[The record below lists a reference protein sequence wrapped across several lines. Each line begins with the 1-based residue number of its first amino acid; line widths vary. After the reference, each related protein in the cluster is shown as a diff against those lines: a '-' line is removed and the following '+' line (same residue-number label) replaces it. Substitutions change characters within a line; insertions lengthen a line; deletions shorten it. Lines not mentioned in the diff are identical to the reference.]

1 MRFLSPLK
9 LSKDGLYLALRRPW
23 RLHRTCHHEAPQDGR
38 AGEKKKRKTGDFR
51 LAFFFSRFSRLS
63 QPLLSLHLSNLMNL
77 PTLPTS
83 SARSASTPPSRAR
96 CMPPSWSTGCSRA
109 GRGSPS
115 APPVRKRE
123 EKSFLFRNHSL
134 SLSPLFLPLL
144 TPPAPLS
151 ITAPSLSPPPKKK
164 QKKTKKQSGGKD
176 STALAHILSLL
187 NERHAYGLDLFLLSV
202 DEGISGY
209 RDDSLATVRR
219 NEAFYG
225 IPLTIVSFEELFGG
239 MTVDKAAQVLGTKS
253 RCTLCGVLRRQA
265 LDRGAALCRADKLA
279 TGHNA
284 DDVAETLLLNLVRGD
299 AARMAR
305 CGGGRTGGGKSGEE
319 EKEEGSAATATAT
332 TTTPPP
338 TTPPPATTPPTTTTT
353 TSASLAL
360 PRFKP
365 FLHTY
370 EKEIV
375 LYAHHKRLDYFCT
388 ECSHAKFAARGGPRE
403 AVKAME
409 AAAPAAVAG
418 LVRTAVALSE
428 AAARYH
434 ASNASSSTDSAAA
447 GAATSSAASPAPAPG
462 RKNKPPPAS
471 SLSTSS
477 AAAAAAALLSSSSP
491 GECERCGGLSSGAVC
506 KACELLGQLALGVD
520 EKGRALA
527 GSGGRFGG
535 RLGGLGGGGGAGTKV
550 PAPPLG
556 RKRAPVTV
564 AFEA

>member
-1 MRFLSPLK
+1 MLN
-9 LSKDGLYLALRRPW
+9 
-23 RLHRTCHHEAPQDGR
+23 
-38 AGEKKKRKTGDFR
+38 KRHG
-51 LAFFFSRFSRLS
+51 
-63 QPLLSLHLSNLMNL
+63 
-77 PTLPTS
+77 
-83 SARSASTPPSRAR
+83 
-96 CMPPSWSTGCSRA
+96 
-109 GRGSPS
+109 
-115 APPVRKRE
+115 
-123 EKSFLFRNHSL
+123 
-134 SLSPLFLPLL
+134 
-144 TPPAPLS
+144 
-151 ITAPSLSPPPKKK
+151 
-164 QKKTKKQSGGKD
+164 
-176 STALAHILSLL
+176 
-187 NERHAYGLDLFLLSV
+187 YGLDLFLLSV

-225 IPLTIVSFEELFGG
+225 IPLTVVSFEELFGG
-239 MTVDKAAQVLGTKS
+239 MTVDKAARALGAKS

-265 LDRGAALCRADKLA
+265 LDRGAARCRADKLA

-305 CGGGRTGGGKSGEE
+305 CGGGQTGGRSEGEE
-319 EKEEGSAATATAT
+319 EEKRGGEEGERAAATPTA
-332 TTTPPP
+332 
-338 TTPPPATTPPTTTTT
+338 AVS
-353 TSASLAL
+353 SASSSLAL
-360 PRFKP
+360 PRVKP

-428 AAARYH
+428 AAARFSADWAAH
-434 ASNASSSTDSAAA
+434 APPPPTT
-447 GAATSSAASPAPAPG
+447 TSSAARG
-462 RKNKPPPAS
+462 RRNDRKDARPPPPPPS
-471 SLSTSS
+471 SSSSSS
-477 AAAAAAALLSSSSP
+477 ALCSSSP

-506 KACELLGQLALGVD
+506 KACELLDQLALGVD

-527 GSGGRFGG
+527 PASTEEGARN
-535 RLGGLGGGGGAGTKV
+535 GGGATATAEAAKVEAAASTK
-550 PAPPLG
+550 
-556 RKRAPVTV
+556 KRTPVSV

>member
-1 MRFLSPLK
+1 M
-9 LSKDGLYLALRRPW
+9 
-23 RLHRTCHHEAPQDGR
+23 
-38 AGEKKKRKTGDFR
+38 
-51 LAFFFSRFSRLS
+51 
-63 QPLLSLHLSNLMNL
+63 
-77 PTLPTS
+77 
-83 SARSASTPPSRAR
+83 
-96 CMPPSWSTGCSRA
+96 
-109 GRGSPS
+109 
-115 APPVRKRE
+115 
-123 EKSFLFRNHSL
+123 
-134 SLSPLFLPLL
+134 
-144 TPPAPLS
+144 
-151 ITAPSLSPPPKKK
+151 
-164 QKKTKKQSGGKD
+164 
-176 STALAHILSLL
+176 SLL
-187 NERHAYGLDLFLLSV
+187 NKRHDYGLDLFLLSV

-225 IPLTIVSFEELFGG
+225 LPLTVVSFEELFGG
-239 MTVDKAAQVLGTKS
+239 MTVDRAAQVLGTKS

-305 CGGGRTGGGKSGEE
+305 CGGGQTGGMEGGRERGEGNE
-319 EKEEGSAATATAT
+319 EATAAAEAT
-332 TTTPPP
+332 TTAAAAAAPR
-338 TTPPPATTPPTTTTT
+338 A
-353 TSASLAL
+353 SAAALAL
-360 PRFKP
+360 PRVKP

-409 AAAPAAVAG
+409 AAAPASVAG

-428 AAARYH
+428 AAARF
-434 ASNASSSTDSAAA
+434 AADSNAAAAAAAAAASSASAADT
-447 GAATSSAASPAPAPG
+447 AAAPG
-462 RKNKPPPAS
+462 RKKSGGKKPLPPPPS
-471 SLSTSS
+471 PSS
-477 AAAAAAALLSSSSP
+477 AAAAALSSSP

-527 GSGGRFGG
+527 GAA
-535 RLGGLGGGGGAGTKV
+535 GGGGGGGGRAG
-550 PAPPLG
+550 A
-556 RKRAPVTV
+556 RAKRAPVRV

>member
-1 MRFLSPLK
+1 MFKS
-9 LSKDGLYLALRRPW
+9 
-23 RLHRTCHHEAPQDGR
+23 
-38 AGEKKKRKTGDFR
+38 GERVAVCASGKKKEFF
-51 LAFFFSRFSRLS
+51 AFFFFLS
-63 QPLLSLHLSNLMNL
+63 
-77 PTLPTS
+77 
-83 SARSASTPPSRAR
+83 
-96 CMPPSWSTGCSRA
+96 
-109 GRGSPS
+109 
-115 APPVRKRE
+115 
-123 EKSFLFRNHSL
+123 
-134 SLSPLFLPLL
+134 FLPLFF
-144 TPPAPLS
+144 
-151 ITAPSLSPPPKKK
+151 APSLFSPPDFTTKNN
-164 QKKTKKQSGGKD
+164 KTLPGGKD
-176 STALAHILSLL
+176 STALAHILKLL
-187 NERHAYGLDLFLLSV
+187 NERHGYGLDLFLLSV

-225 IPLTIVSFEELFGG
+225 LPLTIVSFEELFGG
-239 MTVDKAAQVLGTKS
+239 MTVDRAAQALGTRS

-265 LDRGAALCRADKLA
+265 LDRGAARCRADKLA

-305 CGGGRTGGGKSGEE
+305 CGGGRTGGKVAGEE
-319 EKEEGSAATATAT
+319 NEEGERGGGGKTAT
-332 TTTPPP
+332 TAEEGTEAAAAPPSSP
-338 TTPPPATTPPTTTTT
+338 SPSP
-353 TSASLAL
+353 LAL
-360 PRFKP
+360 PRVKP
-365 FLHTY
+365 FLHTN

-428 AAARYH
+428 AAASFSGS
-434 ASNASSSTDSAAA
+434 AASSSPSSGAAA
-447 GAATSSAASPAPAPG
+447 VAGGASRPSRPPRSQPPAHPSASSSAAG
-462 RKNKPPPAS
+462 
-471 SLSTSS
+471 
-477 AAAAAAALLSSSSP
+477 LLSSSSP

-527 GSGGRFGG
+527 GSA
-535 RLGGLGGGGGAGTKV
+535 GGGGKAAAGA
-550 PAPPLG
+550 APLPPG
-556 RKRAPVTV
+556 RKRVPVSV

>member
-1 MRFLSPLK
+1 LPPR
-9 LSKDGLYLALRRPW
+9 
-23 RLHRTCHHEAPQDGR
+23 
-38 AGEKKKRKTGDFR
+38 KREV
-51 LAFFFSRFSRLS
+51 FFSLARSKPLLLHLPPPQLCKECFYAALEREVHATIVEHGMFKRGERVAVCASGKIFESYVFFSFSLSLGFFLFTSSSLFPFSPSPPPRFDYISPS
-63 QPLLSLHLSNLMNL
+63 LSLH
-77 PTLPTS
+77 PT
-83 SARSASTPPSRAR
+83 
-96 CMPPSWSTGCSRA
+96 
-109 GRGSPS
+109 
-115 APPVRKRE
+115 
-123 EKSFLFRNHSL
+123 
-134 SLSPLFLPLL
+134 
-144 TPPAPLS
+144 
-151 ITAPSLSPPPKKK
+151 IT
-164 QKKTKKQSGGKD
+164 GGKD
-176 STALAHILSLL
+176 STALAHIMSLL
-187 NERHAYGLDLFLLSV
+187 NKRHDYGLDLFLLSV

-225 IPLTIVSFEELFGG
+225 LPLTVISFEELFGG
-239 MTVDKAAQVLGTKS
+239 MTVDRAAQVLGTKS

-305 CGGGRTGGGKSGEE
+305 CGGGQTGGKEGGRERGEGNE
-319 EKEEGSAATATAT
+319 EATAAAEAT
-332 TTTPPP
+332 TTAAAAAAPR
-338 TTPPPATTPPTTTTT
+338 A
-353 TSASLAL
+353 SAAALAL
-360 PRFKP
+360 PRVKP

-409 AAAPAAVAG
+409 AAAPASVAG

-428 AAARYH
+428 AAARF
-434 ASNASSSTDSAAA
+434 AADSNAAAAAAAAAASASAADT
-447 GAATSSAASPAPAPG
+447 AAAPG
-462 RKNKPPPAS
+462 RKKSGGKKPLPPPPS
-471 SLSTSS
+471 PSS
-477 AAAAAAALLSSSSP
+477 AAAAALSSSP

-527 GSGGRFGG
+527 GAA
-535 RLGGLGGGGGAGTKV
+535 GGGGGGGGRAG
-550 PAPPLG
+550 A
-556 RKRAPVTV
+556 RAKRAPVRV